1 MRQGSVIVISAR
13 ILVLI
18 VAVSLSAI
26 AVAMAEDLNTPED
39 VLRRLVKANV
49 EKDLPAMARL
59 MAQDTDA
66 IGYTIEGR
74 KYVGWP
80 PFAREMQQ
88 EFDDAA
94 RIEIKITELKVWTRT
109 ETAWFAMEMDYIR
122 YVGDGKDQAKMVLPL
137 RETGVLERRNGQ
149 WILVSWHESF
159 RSGVAVGPGDGV
171 ALGAGAEPAFPPL
184 R

>member
-1 MRQGSVIVISAR
+1 MKHTVVTVPPVR
-13 ILVLI
+13 IRLPIAMLVL
-18 VAVSLSAI
+18 VSAT
-26 AVAMAEDLNTPED
+26 VVTAEDLKTPED
-39 VLRRLVKANV
+39 VLRRLVQANV
-49 EKDLPAMARL
+49 EKDLPTMAKL
-59 MAQDTDA
+59 MAQDADA

-88 EFDDAA
+88 EFNDAA

-109 ETAWFAMEMDYIR
+109 DTAWFAMEMDYIR
-122 YVGDGKDQAKMVLPL
+122 YVGNGKEQAKMVLPL

-159 RSGVAVGPGDGV
+159 RDGVAVGP
-171 ALGAGAEPAFPPL
+171 GAEPAFPPL
-184 R
+184 K